1 MEIRVLS
8 AKEMSRA
15 LDMGELIEEMKLAFQ
30 QLSADRAM
38 MPLRKRINLPEQK
51 AVFLA
56 MPAALPDQK
65 KLAVKMVSVFGKNP
79 EIGLPLIHALV
90 TVFDAET
97 GTPAALMDG
106 EVLTAK
112 RTGAGSGAATDLLA
126 RRDSSEAA
134 ILVSGTQA
142 KTQLEAICCDRDIKK
157 ARVFSL
163 HYEHAQRF
171 VDEMKEG
178 DRIPESLEA
187 VKTPET
193 AVSGADIICT
203 ATTSTKPV
211 FQFRDLKPGVHVNG
225 VGSFQPSMQEIDSE
239 TVKNALV
246 YVDSRESALSETG
259 DLAMPIQE
267 GIINADHIRA
277 ELGEVVENS
286 TLGRTTPEDI
296 TFFKSCG
303 VAVQDVIAAGM
314 ALEKAKQHKLGQ
326 IIEL

>member
-106 EVLTAK
+106 EVLIAI
-112 RTGAGSGAATDLLA
+112 RTGAGNSAAMDLLSRIEA
-126 RRDSSEAA
+126 SEA
-134 ILVSGTQA
+134 
-142 KTQLEAICCDRDIKK
+142 
-157 ARVFSL
+157 
-163 HYEHAQRF
+163 
-171 VDEMKEG
+171 
-178 DRIPESLEA
+178 
-187 VKTPET
+187 
-193 AVSGADIICT
+193 
-203 ATTSTKPV
+203 
-211 FQFRDLKPGVHVNG
+211 
-225 VGSFQPSMQEIDSE
+225 
-239 TVKNALV
+239 
-246 YVDSRESALSETG
+246 
-259 DLAMPIQE
+259 
-267 GIINADHIRA
+267 
-277 ELGEVVENS
+277 
-286 TLGRTTPEDI
+286 
-296 TFFKSCG
+296 
-303 VAVQDVIAAGM
+303 
-314 ALEKAKQHKLGQ
+314 
-326 IIEL
+326 

>member
-38 MPLRKRINLPEQK
+38 MPPRKRINLPEQK

-193 AVSGADIICT
+193 AVSGADIICK

-211 FQFRDLKPGVHVNG
+211 FQFRDLKPGVHVNR

-259 DLAMPIQE
+259 DLGMPIQE

-277 ELGEVVENS
+277 ELGEVVENP
-286 TLGRTTPEDI
+286 TLGRTTPEEI

>member
-15 LDMGELIEEMKLAFQ
+15 LDMGELIEGMKLAFQ
-30 QLSADRAM
+30 QLSSDRAI
-38 MPLRKRINLPEQK
+38 MPLRTRINLPEQK

-142 KTQLEAICCDRDIKK
+142 KTQLEAICCVRDIKK

-193 AVSGADIICT
+193 AVSGADIICA

-277 ELGEVVENS
+277 ELGEVVENP
-286 TLGRTTPEDI
+286 TLGRTTPEEI

>member
-38 MPLRKRINLPEQK
+38 MPLRTRINLPEQK

-112 RTGAGSGAATDLLA
+112 RTGAGSGAATDLLDL
-126 RRDSSEAA
+126 RDSSEAA
-134 ILVSGTQA
+134 SLGNGTQA

-277 ELGEVVENS
+277 ELGEVVENP
-286 TLGRTTPEDI
+286 TLGRTTPEEI